1 MAILEELAVLDRPLL
16 KSERRWIEGWNPE
29 DEDQWNFGGRKIAFR
44 NLVFSVIAEHI
55 GFSVWLV
62 WSALVVFLPK
72 AGFAFT
78 ADQIFWLVSMPALV
92 GALVRLPYTFAVGR
106 FGGRNWTVISAL
118 LLLIPIFGL
127 IACVSNPGTS
137 YSFFLLAA
145 ATAGLGGGNF
155 ASSTANISFF
165 FPQRNKGLALGIN
178 AAGGNLGAATVQLLI
193 PIVVLGSVGT
203 FVLADAG
210 WMWLAPILLSAG
222 LAFFFMDNL
231 RCSTGSWREQ
241 VAVAKYRDTWLLVLI
256 YVATFGSFMGYA
268 AAFPLLLKR
277 EFPASGIGMAFLGA
291 LVGSLF
297 RPLGGALA
305 DRFGGPLVT
314 IYSLFMMGAGAV
326 SVLFALGSRN
336 YIWFFASFM
345 LLFAASGT
353 ANGSAYRM
361 IPMIF
366 DARAT
371 RLAENMS
378 GNAAAVRT
386 RGQRE
391 TAAVVG
397 LTSAVGALGGFLIP
411 RGIATSLQHTGSI
424 ASALYVLLAFYFLV
438 LIVTWRN
445 YQRRY

>member
-1 MAILEELAVLDRPLL
+1 MAILEKPAAIDAPIHVVR
-16 KSERRWIEGWNPE
+16 KRWIEDWNPE
-29 DEDQWNFGGRKIAFR
+29 DDAMWADSGRKVAVR
-44 NLVFSVIAEHI
+44 NLIFSVIAEHI

-78 ADQIFWLVSMPALV
+78 PDQLFWLVSVPALV
-92 GALVRLPYTFAVGR
+92 GAIVRLPYTFAVGR

-118 LLLIPIFGL
+118 LLLIPTFSL
-127 IACVSNPGTS
+127 ITCVSNPHTS
-137 YSFFLLAA
+137 YSFFLFAA

-165 FPQRNKGLALGIN
+165 FPQRSKGLALGIN

-203 FVLADAG
+203 IVLADAG
-210 WMWLAPILLSAG
+210 WMWLIPILVSAL

-241 VAVAKYRDTWLLVLI
+241 FAVAKYKDTWLLALI

-277 EFPASGIGMAFLGA
+277 EFPAVGIGMAFLGA

-305 DRFGGPLVT
+305 DRFGGPRVT
-314 IYSLFMMGAGAV
+314 IYFLFVMGGGAV
-326 SVLFALGSRN
+326 SVLFALSSHN
-336 YIWFFASFM
+336 YAWFFSSFM
-345 LLFAASGT
+345 LLFAASGS

-366 DARAT
+366 HAKAMY
-371 RLAENMS
+371 E
-378 GNAAAVRT
+378 VRSHKGDVT
-386 RGQRE
+386 SALIRGQRE

-397 LTSAVGALGGFLIP
+397 LTAAVGALGGFLIP
-411 RGIATSLQHTGSI
+411 RGVATSLRHTGSI
-424 ASALYVLLAFYFLV
+424 ASALYVLLAFYVLV
-438 LIVTWRN
+438 LFVTWRN
-445 YQRRY
+445 YQRSY